1 MLHLLIGRDWT
12 ANRDEI
18 FRRIADDVHHKKS
31 GRILLVPELISHES
45 ERCLCKAAGDTA
57 SRYAEVLS
65 FSRMARRVCD
75 SYGGS
80 IQECLDNGG
89 RIVAMAAAARQLSS
103 KLKAYASVET
113 RPEFLSSLIDCVDEF
128 KRCCISSEDL
138 KTAASE
144 TGGSL
149 AQKLEELAL
158 LMEAYDA
165 LCSRG
170 KRDPRDQMT
179 WLLEYL
185 EMGSFGEDHVFYID
199 GFPDFTR
206 QNFAIIE
213 HLMRVSPQVTVSI
226 NCDRVDSTQLA
237 FEKAGSTA
245 SNLLKSARMA
255 GIQVKIEVIPHRQ
268 LPLLPVRERL
278 FQGPVEKAAA
288 KGALHTYRA
297 ETPWQECMGAA
308 AEILSL
314 VRTGDR
320 FRDITLV
327 CADTAVYQPL
337 VNFIFHRF
345 HIPLYQ
351 SGTEDILQK
360 SIVSTVLTALDAALS
375 GFEQKAVLRYL
386 RSALSPL
393 TPDVCDL
400 VENYAVLWGIRG
412 MKWASP
418 WEKHP
423 DGLGEIWTDGA
434 HRKLN
439 QLETARDSALS
450 PLIKLRTGFQKAT
463 DLRSQVMALYSFLE
477 DIHLENRLDAMAR
490 KMDASGDNRSAQ
502 ILNQLWEILL
512 SALEQMYDVL
522 GETQWEAEHFTRLLR
537 LLLSQYDVGT
547 IPPVLDA
554 VQMGPVSAMRCHQE
568 KHLIVLGAQEGN
580 LPGYTGSSGLLTD
593 QERITLRQIGVP
605 LTGGAMEGIQAE
617 FAEIYGVFCGAEESI
632 RVYCSGEQP
641 SFVFRR
647 LAELSGGANEV
658 KDDFGFAPADKFE
671 AGAWLA
677 GWNGEELAARLNVL
691 DTYQETRKKR
701 SHTLGKVKLDHIK
714 DLYGHTLNLS
724 ASQIDRQ
731 AECRLSYFLKYGLR
745 AQERKEATVDPA
757 EFGTYVH
764 AVLENTARCIRDMG
778 GFHQVS
784 LEETLEIA
792 HRFSDEYAQ
801 ERFRDIESERMT
813 YLFQRNAQE
822 LDMVVRE
829 LWQELKDALFAPKEF
844 EVNFG
849 GDGGLPPIAVPNDG
863 MNAILR
869 GFVDRVDTWFSG
881 GSHYYRVVDYKTGR
895 KDFDYCDV
903 FNGVGLQMLLYMF
916 ALKHSGVDLLGDHP
930 IAAGVQYFPARAPY
944 LLSDGRL
951 DEVDAEKARLNQWK
965 RRGLLLRDE
974 AVLQAMEPGDNPV
987 RMSYTVKKDGTL
999 SGDLADREQLN
1010 LLEDYVFRTL
1020 AKMVEDIASGN
1031 VEPNP
1036 YTRGSSYNA
1045 CAFCPYKSVCHH
1057 TTVEGRRNYKAMTAQ
1072 RFWDEVGKEMTKIGG

>member
-1 MLHLLIGRDWT
+1 MLRLLLSKDWI
-12 ANRDEI
+12 AVRDEI
-18 FRRIADDVHHKKS
+18 LRQIACDVANEQG
-31 GRILLVPELISHES
+31 GRILMVPELISHDA
-45 ERCLCKAAGDTA
+45 ERRLCQAAGDTA
-57 SRYAEVLS
+57 SRFAEVLS
-65 FSRMARRVCD
+65 FPRLASRVQESTHIAP
-75 SYGGS
+75 
-80 IQECLDNGG
+80 QECLDNGG
-89 RIVAMAAAARQLSS
+89 RVVAMASAARQLTSR
-103 KLKAYASVET
+103 LKAYAAVESK
-113 RPEFLSSLIDCVDEF
+113 PEFLTGLVDVVDEF
-128 KRCCISSEDL
+128 KRCCITPQDL
-138 KTAASE
+138 IQASRSLD
-144 TGGSL
+144 GSF
-149 AQKLEELAL
+149 AQKLEELSL
-158 LMEAYDA
+158 IMESYDSF
-165 LCSRG
+165 CSRG
-170 KRDPRDQMT
+170 KRDPRDQQT
-179 WLLEYL
+179 WLLEQM
-185 EMGSFGEDHVFYID
+185 EEGDFAKKHVFYID

-255 GIQVKIEVIPHRQ
+255 GIPVKIEVIPHRQ

-647 LAELSGGANEV
+647 LAELSGGAREV

-916 ALKHSGVDLLGDHP
+916 ALKHSGEDLLGDYP

-951 DEVDAEKARLNQWK
+951 DEMDAEKARLNQWK

-974 AVLQAMEPGDNPV
+974 AVLQAMEPGENPV
-987 RMSYTVKKDGTL
+987 RMSYSVKKDGTL

-1010 LLEDYVFRTL
+1010 LLEGYVFRTL

-1036 YTRGSSYNA
+1036 YTRGSSHNA